1 METKNSFD
9 AAAIWQE
16 HEPYIRKFCTYKLQ
30 SQPDEIEDCIQEVF
44 IALSQ
49 AEEKG
54 RIIAYPKAW
63 LTKVADN
70 LIKDFYEKARK
81 ASERTVAYDAQILE
95 RTQIFYPDEDL
106 TSLSEEQISQLKEE
120 VFSHLTEP
128 EQKLLH
134 DRYAAKKSFAEIASE
149 QNTTA
154 SNIRQR
160 LYRLKQKTK
169 AIIKQLLDD

>member
-1 METKNSFD
+1 MESTSFD

-30 SQPDEIEDCIQEVF
+30 SQPDEIEDCIQEIF
-44 IALSQ
+44 LALSHSLQ
-49 AEEKG
+49 NG
-54 RIIAYPKAW
+54 TVIAYPKAW

-70 LIKDFYEKARK
+70 IIKDFYEKVCTAVK
-81 ASERTVAYDAQILE
+81 RTVPYDAKQLE
-95 RTQIFYPDEDL
+95 RTQIFYPDEEL

>member
-30 SQPDEIEDCIQEVF
+30 SHPDAIEDCMQEIF
-44 IALSQ
+44 LALSHSLQ
-49 AEEKG
+49 NG
-54 RIIAYPKAW
+54 TVIAYPKAW

-70 LIKDFYEKARK
+70 IIKDFYEKECTAVK
-81 ASERTVAYDAQILE
+81 RTVPYDVKKLE
-95 RTQIFYPDEDL
+95 RTEIFYPDEDL

-120 VFSHLTEP
+120 VFLRLTDY

-134 DRYAAKKSFAEIASE
+134 DRYAEKKSFAEIAGE
-149 QNTTA
+149 QNTNEN
-154 SNIRQR
+154 NIRQR
-160 LYRLKQKTK
+160 LYRLKKK
-169 AIIKQLLDD
+169 VKEIIKQLLDD